1 MKTRILVAGLAGGI
15 AEILWVLA
23 YSAVAPVAA
32 AEVAREVTASIVPVA
47 AAWAVAPAIGVAL
60 HLALSIALA
69 YAFVTAL
76 GGMAPGARTVPLA
89 VAALVAVWAFNFL
102 VLMPLL
108 DMRFATLMPYAAT
121 LLSKVLFGVAMGS
134 VLARSAPRL
143 ARPAPASRA

>member
-1 MKTRILVAGLAGGI
+1 MKTRILIAGLAGGI
-15 AEILWVLA
+15 AGILWVLA

-60 HLALSIALA
+60 QLALSI
-69 YAFVTAL
+69 
-76 GGMAPGARTVPLA
+76 A